1 MVLVPYREQA
11 ETDSAAQLVRLVAR
25 LEELLGAS
33 HRVVVVEQ
41 SDDGERFNRGKVLNV
56 AYHLARRLHGPLDG
70 PEAELVEVKVCISRN
85 VYLTMC
91 VCCLRSREQSLPPA
105 RSRPRRGPML
115 APFLPKMPRFTT

>member
-1 MVLVPYREQA
+1 MAAHEELLQTVVLVPYREQA
-11 ETDSAAQLVRLVAR
+11 ETDRAAQLVRLVAR

-70 PEAELVEVKVCISRN
+70 TVVVLHDVD
-85 VYLTMC
+85 M
-91 VCCLRSREQSLPPA
+91 LPHA
-105 RSRPRRGPML
+105 TL
-115 APFLPKMPRFTT
+115 APHYGRAAVHL